1 MDFLTDS
8 FHVFGLYA
16 AINGLIMLVLGMLVV
31 RARVKTQ
38 TIIGDGGK
46 PEMAAPLRAHA
57 NNAEWTPMAI
67 VMMLV
72 VLNLGGAGWMIHTVG
87 APLTIGRLLHGV
99 GLSRTTGSSSFRL
112 IGMLL
117 TWFAYIFAIV
127 VIFWIVFFPS
137 ATAPATD
144 TL

>member
-87 APLTIGRLLHGV
+87 APLTIGRLLHAI